1 MATKRVFIIATGV
14 ANIASMKG
22 AFHRLGCETVL
33 TEDPESVQNEQLV
46 VLPGVGAFAAGIE
59 RLQSLGLVEV
69 IQERCRSGRPLLAVC
84 LGLQLLF
91 RSSEESAGVE
101 GLSVFNDAVSR
112 FDTSLRIPQ
121 LGWNSVEAPSSA
133 QYLESG
139 HFYFANSFCV
149 RQVDGASAVASSNYG
164 HPFVA
169 AFERAGLL
177 ACQFHPELSGVAGA
191 TLLGRWVNNS
201 VENF

>member
-1 MATKRVFIIATGV
+1 MATKKVFIIATGV

-33 TEDPESVQNEQLV
+33 TEDLEAVKNEKLV

-59 RLQSLGLVEV
+59 RLRALGLIEAL
-69 IQERCRSGRPLLAVC
+69 QERCRSGRPLLAVC

-91 RSSEESAGVE
+91 SGSEESAGCE
-101 GLSVFNDAVSR
+101 GLSVFEEVVSR
-112 FDTSLRIPQ
+112 FDTTLRVPQ
-121 LGWNSVEAPSSA
+121 LGWNQVEAPSSA
-133 QYLESG
+133 NYLESG

-149 RQVDGASAVASSNYG
+149 RQVDGVSAVASSHYG
-164 HPFVA
+164 QPFVA

-191 TLLGRWVNNS
+191 SLLGRWVNNAAQNS
-201 VENF
+201 

>member
-1 MATKRVFIIATGV
+1 MATKKVFIIATGV

-33 TEDPESVQNEQLV
+33 TEDLEAVQNEELV

-59 RLQSLGLVEV
+59 RLRALGLVEAL
-69 IQERCRSGRPLLAVC
+69 QERCRSGRPLLAVC

-91 RSSEESAGVE
+91 RSSEESAGVD
-101 GLSVFNDAVSR
+101 GLSVFEDAVYR

-121 LGWNSVEAPSSA
+121 LGWNSVEVLGSVR
-133 QYLESG
+133 YLESG

-149 RQVDGASAVASSNYG
+149 RQVDGASAVASSHYG

-191 TLLGRWVNNS
+191 NVLGRWVNNAAQNS
-201 VENF
+201 